1 MADDQMLEQHRRQ
14 WHGFVKLMTWST
26 IGVIVVLVG
35 MALFLL

>member
-1 MADDQMLEQHRRQ
+1 MADDQMLERHRRQ
-14 WHGFVKLMTWST
+14 WGGFVKLMTWST